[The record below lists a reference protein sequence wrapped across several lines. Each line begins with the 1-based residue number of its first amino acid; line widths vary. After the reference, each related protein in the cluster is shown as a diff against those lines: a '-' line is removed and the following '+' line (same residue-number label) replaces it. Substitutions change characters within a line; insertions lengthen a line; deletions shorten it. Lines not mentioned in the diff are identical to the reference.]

1 TDQLD
6 AVRFE
11 DTAIVQLQRDVQRR
25 LAAHGGEQGVRP
37 FTLDDA
43 LDPFRRD
50 RLDVRPIRQI
60 RIGHDRRRIAVDQD
74 DPVPLFLQGA
84 HGLGTGVIEL
94 AALPDHD
101 RARAEDEDALDV
113 VSAWHG
119 CGLSFALPALEAD
132 RGDGDGDEPAP
143 HDPGYDDEGDYGGA
157 RHVCS
162 RQVVRDRTA
171 GGGSAGRELRRPT
184 GEG

>member
-1 TDQLD
+1 
-6 AVRFE
+6 
-11 DTAIVQLQRDVQRR
+11 
-25 LAAHGGEQGVRP
+25 
-37 FTLDDA
+37 
-43 LDPFRRD
+43 
-50 RLDVRPIRQI
+50 
-60 RIGHDRRRIAVDQD
+60 
-74 DPVPLFLQGA
+74 
-84 HGLGTGVIEL
+84 
-94 AALPDHD
+94 ALPDHD

-162 RQVVRDRTA
+162 RQVVRDRIP
-171 GGGSAGRELRRPT
+171 GGESAGRAGAPQGEGGVGGRAGLRRVRLLLPAPPGRGSERRIGADGRGAAASCIDRLTAAELRHA
-184 GEG
+184 